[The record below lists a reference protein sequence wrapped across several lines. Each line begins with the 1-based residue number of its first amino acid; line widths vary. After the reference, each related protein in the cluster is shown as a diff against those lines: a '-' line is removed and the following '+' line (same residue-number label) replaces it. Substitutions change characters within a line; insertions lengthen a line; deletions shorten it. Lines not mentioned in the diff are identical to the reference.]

1 MSLLNGIIRYAETSR
16 AKENKGMASGTSEKG
31 RTIRLSTE
39 LFLHVELVVYV
50 ALGILLSVTALLSL
64 GSAALLQLEGMRDWS
79 GTRAIFLIVD
89 RLMFVLMLIEI
100 LHSVRGS
107 VRSGTLTPEP
117 FLIIG
122 LIASI
127 RNVLVI
133 TLKSS
138 EMTSEGHG
146 AIESEM
152 LFRSSIVELA
162 VLGALILIFNPIPTF
177 LHNHFCS
184 NGGATR
190 WLRRWS
196 CAANGAP
203 KYISRSPRDE
213 FRRIAS
219 LRSQSAKA

>member
-1 MSLLNGIIRYAETSR
+1 MRMDHSKLQFNGSCVCSISLRPPGPINRR
-16 AKENKGMASGTSEKG
+16 AT
-31 RTIRLSTE
+31 RISTE
-39 LFLHVELVVYV
+39 LFLHIELVVYV
-50 ALGILLSVTALLSL
+50 ALGILLTVTALLSL
-64 GSAALLQLEGMRDWS
+64 GSAALLLLEGMRDWS

-100 LHSVRGS
+100 LHTVRGS
-107 VRSGTLTPEP
+107 VRSGALTPEP

-162 VLGALILIFNPIPTF
+162 VLGALILIFVVAIYM
-177 LHNHFCS
+177 
-184 NGGATR
+184 
-190 WLRRWS
+190 LRRGHALT
-196 CAANGAP
+196 AANAP
-203 KYISRSPRDE
+203 QADEDRSPRAGNE
-213 FRRIAS
+213 SSSTRV
-219 LRSQSAKA
+219 